1 MERWGTDLYGD
12 PCRGCG
18 YGWSLSP
25 QQAIQVLQ
33 GLPDRFRALLDGCTG
48 RERHPD
54 LSFGPTAYV
63 CHVADNLRAW
73 AEGLAAGA
81 MCSAEVSVPGYDP
94 DLLAEARRYDRIAPE
109 AALWSLERAADAW
122 SDAVTVA
129 LERQVVLRHAARGAQ
144 RAEDVARN
152 NAHDAFHHVWD
163 IQRILDHADR
173 AAVRAGDATSPHRE
187 P

>member
-1 MERWGTDLYGD
+1 MSPGVPDRTATPVERWGADLYGD

-18 YGWSLSP
+18 FDWSVSP
-25 QQAIQVLQ
+25 GEAVRILEE
-33 GLPDRFRALLDGCTG
+33 LPARFRELLGRCTG

-54 LSFGPTAYV
+54 LAWGPVAYV

-81 MCSAEVSVPGYDP
+81 RTSGEADVPGYDP
-94 DLLAEARRYDRIAPE
+94 DLLAQARRYARIVPE
-109 AALWSLERAADAW
+109 AALWSLERAVASW

-129 LERQVVLRHAARGAQ
+129 LDRGVVLHHAARGVQ

-152 NAHDAFHHVWD
+152 NAHDAHHHAWD
-163 IQRILDHADR
+163 VRRIL
-173 AAVRAGDATSPHRE
+173 AAAG
-187 P
+187 